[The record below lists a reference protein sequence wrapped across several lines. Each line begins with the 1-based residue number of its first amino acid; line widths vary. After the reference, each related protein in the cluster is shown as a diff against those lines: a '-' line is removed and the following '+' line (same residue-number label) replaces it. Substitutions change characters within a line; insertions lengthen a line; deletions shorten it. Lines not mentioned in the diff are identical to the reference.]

1 MLGGGRNP
9 AVLSRRDGADDE
21 GTRRVVEGDGQEDH
35 MVVGGG
41 NSGGNGS
48 DDAPVAREI
57 GDGRL
62 CGAGGSPQGKAECPA
77 HSAGNDR
84 EGAGAL
90 QGDVLR
96 PEHPALSRKAAERP
110 RHRVELYLG
119 AESAARSWVG
129 GQAAQARTAPAAT
142 TTEGHAGDA
151 VAHRREQA
159 PESGHALLG
168 WTLSEIHTASHPQR

>member
-96 PEHPALSRKAAERP
+96 PVVLQTRKREYSGP
-110 RHRVELYLG
+110 LVLPN
-119 AESAARSWVG
+119 
-129 GQAAQARTAPAAT
+129 QAA
-142 TTEGHAGDA
+142 
-151 VAHRREQA
+151 A
-159 PESGHALLG
+159 PEGV
-168 WTLSEIHTASHPQR
+168 